1 MILDFNENV
10 IQAKNLDCPPFPID
24 FRHATKTIPAF
35 KDNKDP
41 KTHYIEFKD
50 VQQILQKTDA
60 HISGVC
66 KHLQLVPASTVNPS
80 FATAP
85 ARVRFDSMRTTAR
98 LLVFGH
104 CDHLYLIDQPL
115 HSASLGPP
123 TIGAQYHH

>member
-115 HSASLGPP
+115 H
-123 TIGAQYHH
+123 